1 MISPGSA
8 PRRRAGQH
16 MSFRDAR
23 VATSI
28 DVIRNSSPADTK
40 PERAPHAPALIRGT
54 SPSNPPAVGPDR
66 LSERSQEPP
75 RPVRRSAPYAG
86 SETGFSDSFRDATTW
101 ASPLWCC
108 HFQKSTASDVRSRLH
123 YSRFPRGRHR
133 GNERSAYGGAGS
145 VPLLWGPLLDDA
157 GQDRGQP
164 CEEPLVAIISQ
175 DGYGIGGSVDLV
187 VGFRS

>member
-54 SPSNPPAVGPDR
+54 SPSNPPAVGPDPIR
-66 LSERSQEPP
+66 AR
-75 RPVRRSAPYAG
+75 VRAG
-86 SETGFSDSFRDATTW
+86 SPIGQAVLVVVEYRFEDVGVEGDAVER
-101 ASPLWCC
+101 ASADGVELVGLGAV
-108 HFQKSTASDVRSRLH
+108 ASCR
-123 YSRFPRGRHR
+123 
-133 GNERSAYGGAGS
+133 A
-145 VPLLWGPLLDDA
+145 
-157 GQDRGQP
+157 
-164 CEEPLVAIISQ
+164 
-175 DGYGIGGSVDLV
+175 GGSVDLDHPFLLLEEV
-187 VGFRS
+187 SSQAGRRSCRCLRWPRRGVRARGRGRRRASGDTRTHRWVARWR